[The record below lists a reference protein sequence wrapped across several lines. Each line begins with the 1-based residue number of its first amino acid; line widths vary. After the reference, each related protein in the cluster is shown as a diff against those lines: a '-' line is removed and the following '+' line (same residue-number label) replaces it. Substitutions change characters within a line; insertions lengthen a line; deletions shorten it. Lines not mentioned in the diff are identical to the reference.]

1 MLLSMLSLAY
11 TVLLASMVPLLAAWS
26 ARRLRVSEI
35 STTTLYVTA
44 LAYQWLLALLTYA
57 VLLMDGEGPGDVGF
71 LPIPPGVGVASALAI
86 LVLGTVVIAGS
97 EGLKGHLGEAPST
110 LRAKLIPRTG
120 SEILLFALLCL
131 SAGICEEFVFR
142 GYLVSRLSRLSG
154 SVQAAALVSAVLFGF
169 GHAAYGWS
177 GIIRAALVGWILT
190 LPLFLAGSLFPSVV
204 AHAAIDLLAGLYF
217 LPRLERRDLLPS
229 PPPVDGTE
237 G

>member
-1 MLLSMLSLAY
+1 MSVLSLVY
-11 TVLLASMVPLLAAWS
+11 TAFLACLVPLLAAWS

-35 STTTLYVTA
+35 SSTTLYVSA
-44 LAYQWLLALLTYA
+44 LVYQWLLALLTYA
-57 VLLMDGEGPGDVGF
+57 ALLLDGEGPGDVGF
-71 LPIPPGVGVASALAI
+71 LPIPPGVGAACALAI
-86 LVLGTVVIAGS
+86 LVLGTVIIAGS
-97 EGLKGHLGEAPST
+97 EGLKGSWGEPPSA

-120 SEILLFALLCL
+120 PEMLLFALLSL

-142 GYLVSRLSRLSG
+142 GYLVSRLSRLFG
-154 SVQAAALVSAVLFGF
+154 SMQAAALVAAVLFGF
-169 GHAAYGWS
+169 GHAAYGWT
-177 GIIRAALVGWILT
+177 GIIRAALVGWVLT

-204 AHAAIDLLAGLYF
+204 AHAAIDLLAGLWF